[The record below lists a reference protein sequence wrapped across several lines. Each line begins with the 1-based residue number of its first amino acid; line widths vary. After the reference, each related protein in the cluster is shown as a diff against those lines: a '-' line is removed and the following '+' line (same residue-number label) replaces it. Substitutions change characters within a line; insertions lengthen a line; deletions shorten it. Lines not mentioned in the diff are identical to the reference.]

1 MGYFIQKAIE
11 LDEVNRK
18 KVPLETLEDY
28 TLMAK
33 YDGCHGLVTFYGAD
47 LVQCRTGSGDPW
59 LSIHDGILNPLFDR
73 WVELGRPGPYFTFA
87 GEAWMP
93 GTDHATINGTFRRQ
107 SKQFDLRLVQFDTIQ
122 HSIKD
127 VLADKQSFCDRW
139 LRRAA
144 HQGSVYEACE
154 WPATVID
161 SAHATARGL
170 KSSHSAYDGCVL
182 VHKYKPYKPG
192 RCRDGEKI
200 KVKPAIEFDLR
211 VSRFNPANGE
221 KTGKITGSITVD
233 FEGKELDVA
242 VLREDDLAE
251 LHANNNAWTG
261 RIVAVE
267 AMTRSSKGLL
277 REPRLKGLRIDKHE
291 ADA

>member
-18 KVPLETLEDY
+18 KVPLTTLADY

-47 LVQCRTGSGDPW
+47 LVECRTGSGDPW
-59 LSIHDGILNPLFDR
+59 LSVHNDIIDPLFKR

-87 GEAWMP
+87 GEAWMV

-107 SKQFDLRLVQFDTIQ
+107 SPQPVLRFVQFDTIQ
-122 HSIKD
+122 HDKKD
-127 VLADKQSFCDRW
+127 VLADERTFFERW
-139 LRRAA
+139 TRASVET
-144 HQGSVYEACE
+144 GSVLLAASWQAVTLLDAEF
-154 WPATVID
+154 
-161 SAHATARGL
+161 TAKSL
-170 KSSHSAYDGCVL
+170 KTGHSAYDGCVL
-182 VHKYKPYKPG
+182 VHKHKPYKPG

-200 KVKPAIEFDLR
+200 KVKPALEFDLR
-211 VSRFNPANGE
+211 VLRFNPANGE

-242 VLREDDLAE
+242 VLREDDLEE
-251 LHANNNAWTG
+251 LHADNNAWAG

-267 AMTRSSKGLL
+267 AMARSSKGLL
-277 REPRLKGLRIDKHE
+277 REPRLKGGPRIDKK
-291 ADA
+291 

>member
-18 KVPLETLEDY
+18 RVPLTTLADY

-47 LVQCRTGSGDPW
+47 LVECRTGSGDPW
-59 LSIHDGILNPLFDR
+59 LSVHNAIIDPLFKR

-87 GEAWMP
+87 GEAWMV

-107 SKQFDLRLVQFDTIQ
+107 SPQPALRFVQFDTIQ
-122 HSIKD
+122 HAIKD
-127 VLADKQSFCDRW
+127 VLADERTFFERW
-139 LRRAA
+139 TRA
-144 HQGSVYEACE
+144 SVETSSVLLASS
-154 WPATVID
+154 W
-161 SAHATARGL
+161 HAICIEGAELTAKML
-170 KSSHSAYDGCVL
+170 KAGPSAYDGCVL
-182 VHKYKPYKPG
+182 VHKHKPYKPG

-200 KVKPAIEFDLR
+200 KVKPALEFDLR
-211 VSRFNPANGE
+211 VIRFNPANGE

-242 VLREDDLAE
+242 VLREDDLEE
-251 LHANNNAWTG
+251 LHADNNAWAG
-261 RIVAVE
+261 RVVAVE
-267 AMTRSSKGLL
+267 AMARSSKGLL
-277 REPRLKGLRIDKHE
+277 REPRLKGGPRIDKK
-291 ADA
+291 

>member
-1 MGYFIQKAIE
+1 MSYFIQKAIE

-18 KVPLETLEDY
+18 KVPLTTLADY

-47 LVQCRTGSGDPW
+47 LVECRTGSGDPW
-59 LSIHDGILNPLFDR
+59 LSVHNDIIDPLFKR

-87 GEAWMP
+87 GEAWMD

-107 SKQFDLRLVQFDTIQ
+107 SPQPDLRFVQFDTIQ
-122 HSIKD
+122 HNLKD
-127 VLADKQSFCDRW
+127 VLADHRTFFERLCRASDE
-139 LRRAA
+139 LR
-144 HQGSVYEACE
+144 SVSLAIS
-154 WPATVID
+154 WPAID
-161 SAHATARGL
+161 LLDAELTAKAL
-170 KSSHSAYDGCVL
+170 KARPGAYDGCVL
-182 VHKYKPYKPG
+182 VHKHKPYKPG

-200 KVKPAIEFDLR
+200 KVKPALEFDLR
-211 VSRFNPANGE
+211 VLRFNPANGE

-242 VLREDDLAE
+242 VLREDDLEE
-251 LHANNNAWTG
+251 LHADNNAWAG

-267 AMTRSSKGLL
+267 AMARSSKGLL
-277 REPRLKGLRIDKHE
+277 REPRLKGGPRIDKK
-291 ADA
+291 

>member
-18 KVPLETLEDY
+18 KVPLTTLADY

-47 LVQCRTGSGDPW
+47 LVECRTGSGDPW
-59 LSIHDGILNPLFDR
+59 LSVHEGILNPLYDR

-87 GEAWMP
+87 GEAWMV

-107 SKQFDLRLVQFDTIQ
+107 SPQPDLRFVQFDTIQ
-122 HSIKD
+122 HGIKD
-127 VLADKQSFCDRW
+127 VLADGCGFDTRLARASDE
-139 LRRAA
+139 LR
-144 HQGSVYEACE
+144 SVYLATS
-154 WPATVID
+154 WPAVTLLD
-161 SAHATARGL
+161 AEFTAKSL
-170 KSSHSAYDGCVL
+170 KAGGSAYDGCVL
-182 VHKYKPYKPG
+182 VHKHKPYKPG

-200 KVKPAIEFDLR
+200 KVKPALEFDLR
-211 VSRFNPANGE
+211 VIRFNPANGE

-233 FEGKELDVA
+233 FEGKELGVA
-242 VLREDDLAE
+242 VLREDDLEE
-251 LHANNNAWTG
+251 LHADNNAWAG

-267 AMTRSSKGLL
+267 AMARSSKGLL
-277 REPRLKGLRIDKHE
+277 REPHLKGGPRIDKK
-291 ADA
+291 